1 MIQSN
6 RPEPSQIIYAEVVVR
21 SITGNSLLSSSLIID
36 SENISQFYAPSD
48 RLQAVAKELQKAG
61 FDVLTIGKI
70 SITIAGNQEVFE
82 RAFQTNLETVERPV
96 IKELGQISIGTFIN
110 AIDGKP
116 FGEIDVSH
124 TRWNQILDGVA
135 ISEPV
140 YYFQSRLPSPIPPS
154 VPNQYLSVPDGVAQ
168 GLNANL
174 AHQQGVTGKGVHV
187 VMVDSGWYPHP
198 FFRERNYNVQVR
210 LASGSCDPTLDITG
224 HGTGESAN
232 LLAIAP
238 DITLTVVKADIA
250 LGGKSRNVNSIGAL
264 REAIALKPDIISCSW
279 GSDERKCRI
288 SPYNRVLAAV
298 VANAIRQG
306 IIVVFSSGNGQYGF
320 PAQHPEVIAA
330 GGAYLHLDSTLRG
343 KIEASNYASSFIS
356 PIYPDRRVPDVCG
369 LVGNLPYGSYIMLP
383 VPPNSIVDQQL
394 AIRNDGTEAIDG
406 WAAFS
411 GTSAAAPQLAGICAL
426 MKQVNPNL
434 SPAQAKQILQQTA
447 RDVVEGFSNPASSS
461 ASARAGPDLATGYGL
476 VDAYAAILAIKALT
490 DSPDS
495 HCCDRCASST
505 QNLSTTSTNS
515 STQKASKPM
524 ASEFP
529 KLKKNLDLVL
539 WEIEKTLQKKL
550 ASLGIDEEIELNIGA
565 ENFVS
570 RSVITKV
577 AYSFRAIL
585 YGDKDDKNKEGNEGC
600 IDANGEANLS
610 KIGDKDDKNKEG
622 NEGCIDA
629 NGEVNLSKITEVH
642 ISAAQA
648 LFQLGKDQETAINV
662 ITKALMIPA
671 SSDKQ
676 AIRKAAS
683 LALSECSSQIRDLDK
698 NSGGTASNFFSAMEI
713 TIGGKKQT
721 CDVYTV
727 TTEDGVKEIKASCPD
742 GKTYIL

>member
-21 SITGNSLLSSSLIID
+21 SITGDSLLSSSLVID

-48 RLQAVAKELQKAG
+48 RLQVVAQELQKAG

-96 IKELGQISIGTFIN
+96 IKELGQISLGTFIN
-110 AIDGKP
+110 AIDSKP

-140 YYFQSRLPSPIPPS
+140 YYFQSRLPSSIPPS

-279 GSDERKCRI
+279 GSDERRRSI

-306 IIVVFSSGNGQYGF
+306 IVVVFSSGNGQYGF

-394 AIRNDGTEAIDG
+394 AIRKDGTEAIDG

-476 VDAYAAILAIKALT
+476 VDAYAAVKTVVGLMKKPKSKNNLQFSGLLNLNSTDLKQCHYQNFSQINLT
-490 DSPDS
+490 INKQKTMNPDYVLLK
-495 HCCDRCASST
+495 
-505 QNLSTTSTNS
+505 QNLEKI
-515 STQKASKPM
+515 QW
-524 ASEFP
+524 EF
-529 KLKKNLDLVL
+529 
-539 WEIEKTLQKKL
+539 
-550 ASLGIDEEIELNIGA
+550 EEI
-565 ENFVS
+565 
-570 RSVITKV
+570 
-577 AYSFRAIL
+577 
-585 YGDKDDKNKEGNEGC
+585 
-600 IDANGEANLS
+600 
-610 KIGDKDDKNKEG
+610 
-622 NEGCIDA
+622 
-629 NGEVNLSKITEVH
+629 
-642 ISAAQA
+642 
-648 LFQLGKDQETAINV
+648 
-662 ITKALMIPA
+662 
-671 SSDKQ
+671 
-676 AIRKAAS
+676 
-683 LALSECSSQIRDLDK
+683 LDK
-698 NSGGTASNFFSAMEI
+698 YKINSLEVSINASNFRPRSLQSRTALALRKSLNDCFPL
-713 TIGGKKQT
+713 GKKTITKKHVLAAKSLLKLQK
-721 CDVYTV
+721 YQV
-727 TTEDGVKEIKASCPD
+727 TAIEVLTKVIDQAKPLDSETLQELQDLAIEALGEISELEDIKSSKTSFYNCECEDGIMICTD
-742 GKTYIL
+742 TD

>member
-21 SITGNSLLSSSLIID
+21 SITGDSLLSSSLVID

-48 RLQAVAKELQKAG
+48 RLQVVAQELQKAG

-96 IKELGQISIGTFIN
+96 IKELGQISLGTFIN
-110 AIDGKP
+110 AIDSKP

-140 YYFQSRLPSPIPPS
+140 YYFQSRLPSSIPPS

-250 LGGKSRNVNSIGAL
+250 LSGKSRNVNSIGAL

-279 GSDERKCRI
+279 GSDERRRSI

-306 IIVVFSSGNGQYGF
+306 IVVVFSSGNGQYGF

-330 GGAYLHLDSTLRG
+330 GGAYLHLNGSLQG

-394 AIRNDGTEAIDG
+394 AVRNDGTEAIDG

-447 RDVVEGFSNPASSS
+447 RDVVEGFSNPASSN

-476 VDAYAAILAIKALT
+476 VDAYAAILAVKALT
-490 DSPDS
+490 DSN
-495 HCCDRCASST
+495 CCDRCASSPS
-505 QNLSTTSTNS
+505 QNFSTTSTNS
-515 STQKASKPM
+515 LPKKVSNPM
-524 ASEFP
+524 ASES
-529 KLKKNLDLVL
+529 LNLRANLDQLI
-539 WEIEKTLQKKL
+539 WELQKTLTKESKKL
-550 ASLGIDEEIELNIGA
+550 GLEEDIELSIS
-565 ENFVS
+565 ELNFIS
-570 RSVITKV
+570 CSPISKV
-577 AYSFRAIL
+577 AYSLRKSLDTDEDSNVI
-585 YGDKDDKNKEGNEGC
+585 GC
-600 IDANGEANLS
+600 LDG
-610 KIGDKDDKNKEG
+610 KGT
-622 NEGCIDA
+622 
-629 NGEVNLSKITEVH
+629 VNVAQITENH
-642 ISAAQA
+642 ISAAEGLLKLGRYQEIAIKVLSNA
-648 LFQLGKDQETAINV
+648 LLRKGNTKKD
-662 ITKALMIPA
+662 K
-671 SSDKQ
+671 D
-676 AIRKAAS
+676 IRDLTLK
-683 LALSECSSQIRDLDK
+683 ALSECSLEIANFDVNKRNEPTSLYREGDVFCGSGYKCYVIRNGRAVPNG
-698 NSGGTASNFFSAMEI
+698 NSCVNGE
-713 TIGGKKQT
+713 
-721 CDVYTV
+721 CY
-727 TTEDGVKEIKASCPD
+727 
-742 GKTYIL
+742 